1 MTCDNRRVIII
12 IARPPR
18 EAEVTGRRQPA
29 KPARGAGAR
38 LAPGGGCM
46 AERRG
51 SVLPGWAEDWLVRAG
66 PLAVLAGM
74 VAVFLPGLV
83 CFAVTGD
90 GARAKAVLK
99 ACVGWGLPALLVVNG
114 ASVVSMAW
122 WKVGTIPPDRLTRWL
137 SCGGAAVQWSMAA
150 GIVGL
155 QAGGPVAGAR
165 AGLLAARGRGRMAV

>member
-1 MTCDNRRVIII
+1 MK
-12 IARPPR
+12 A
-18 EAEVTGRRQPA
+18 
-29 KPARGAGAR
+29 
-38 LAPGGGCM
+38 
-46 AERRG
+46 RRG

-74 VAVFLPGLV
+74 VAMFLPGLV

-90 GARAKAVLK
+90 GVRAKAVLR

-165 AGLLAARGRGRMAV
+165 AGLLALPLAAAAAWLFERALHRRWQAMAAHGGDERHSA